1 MIAATPPTLVII
13 PTAAAAPVAP
23 APPAPAPA
31 PPPPAAPAAA
41 PAATPPTAP
50 STAPAAAAPP
60 STPPTQ
66 TASLPG
72 KTALPARV
80 VFTGANTD
88 LPDQAKSTL
97 DAVVQA
103 LQAEPQLRIEL
114 VAYASG
120 SAEQA
125 SEARRVSLARAI
137 SVRAYLIEKGVDS
150 KRFEVRALGN
160 RTDTAAAAAD
170 RVDILALTN

>member
-1 MIAATPPTLVII
+1 M
-13 PTAAAAPVAP
+13 
-23 APPAPAPA
+23 PPAPA
-31 PPPPAAPAAA
+31 
-41 PAATPPTAP
+41 
-50 STAPAAAAPP
+50 APAAAAPP
-60 STPPTQ
+60 AAVPAAPPAAAAPSTPPAVPTQ
-66 TASLPG
+66 TANLPG
-72 KTALPARV
+72 KAGLPAHV

-88 LPDQAKSTL
+88 LPDQAKPTL

-103 LQAEPQLRIEL
+103 LQADPQLRIEL
-114 VAYASG
+114 AAYASG

-160 RTDTAAAAAD
+160 RTDGTAAAAD